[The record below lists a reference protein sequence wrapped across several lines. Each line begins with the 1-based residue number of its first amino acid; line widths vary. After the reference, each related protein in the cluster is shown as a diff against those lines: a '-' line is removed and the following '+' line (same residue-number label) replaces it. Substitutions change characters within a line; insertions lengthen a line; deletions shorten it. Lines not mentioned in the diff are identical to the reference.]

1 MKKKVRLNNDKVKK
15 IVTEKLRQD
24 GTFVHESK
32 IDLAIKKYLIERQ
45 DNTGSDET
53 ESVMSFSSEANHSF
67 EQMIEGL
74 YEIVED
80 LEIIKTKESD
90 VLVDTHPEET
100 YSETYL
106 TEVIMTIEQIIDG
119 LEYLRGLEDEK
130 GNYE

>member
-1 MKKKVRLNNDKVKK
+1 MKKKVRLSNDKVKK

-32 IDLAIKKYLIERQ
+32 IDMAIKKYLIERQ
-45 DNTGSDET
+45 DNTGNDEA
-53 ESVMSFSSEANHSF
+53 ESVMSFSSEANKSF

-74 YEIVED
+74 YEMVED

-119 LEYLRGLEDEK
+119 LEYLRGLEDEQ